1 MKPITYLLLVVM
13 VPMTSSCF
21 LGNNTPENNYTEES
35 TENYGYKEP
44 MAQQETW
51 QQNDTDNLQSNR
63 GTTQKQQSIRNFQIQ
78 DPKTGM
84 VAATIPFPSNWR
96 QVTNSREW
104 TFKGP
109 GNLKIS
115 GEFGQNFTYGS
126 STIGYGGN
134 SRPPMNLQQI
144 IEEFFMPTA
153 QQTNRTLLTTY
164 ELPQVARVT
173 QNYRNQLWQYAPSQ
187 KSTKAYALEWKDTA
201 GMNYITVLNVIDDR
215 SQLGSYWAFYG
226 TFLQAPSQDFEAAKK
241 AFIYGLEN
249 KQYNPQWIAVL
260 NNKDINRAN
269 FSNAAHQKR
278 MAAIQARGNASRAIS
293 KTYSDISDIS
303 HAGYLK
309 RNNIN
314 SAGHSKTINMISE
327 NTVIANHGTGEH
339 YTVPSGSNY
348 YWVNNN
354 GEYFGTNN
362 ANYDPRID
370 QNINNSE
377 WTQFNVEN

>member
-1 MKPITYLLLVVM
+1 MIPV
-13 VPMTSSCF
+13 TSSCF
-21 LGNNTPENNYTEES
+21 LGNNTPENDYFEE
-35 TENYGYKEP
+35 TTMDYENQESL
-44 MAQQETW
+44 AQQESW
-51 QQNDTDNLQSNR
+51 EQNNADNLQRNKANIQ
-63 GTTQKQQSIRNFQIQ
+63 TQQGIRNFQIQ
-78 DPKTGM
+78 DQKTGM
-84 VAATIPFPSNWR
+84 VSATIPFPSNWR
-96 QVTNSREW
+96 QVNNSREW
-104 TFKGP
+104 TFEGP
-109 GNLKIS
+109 DNLKIS
-115 GEFGQNFTYGS
+115 GEFGQNFTYGNS
-126 STIGYGGN
+126 YNQQGSN
-134 SRPPMNLQQI
+134 SRRPMNIQQI
-144 IEEFFMPTA
+144 IQEFFMPTA

-164 ELPQVARVT
+164 ELPGVARVT
-173 QNYRNQLWQYAPSQ
+173 QNYREQLWQYAPSQ
-187 KSTKAYALEWKDTA
+187 KSTKVYALEWKDTA
-201 GMNYITVLNVIDDR
+201 GMKYITVLNVIDDQ
-215 SQLGSYWAFYG
+215 SQLSSYWAFFG
-226 TFLQAPSQDFEAAKK
+226 SFLQARSKDFEAAKK
-241 AFIYGLEN
+241 AFLYGLEN

-269 FSNAAHQKR
+269 VSNTAHQKR
-278 MAAIQARGNASRAIS
+278 MAAIQARGNASRAIA

-370 QNINNSE
+370 QNINTSE